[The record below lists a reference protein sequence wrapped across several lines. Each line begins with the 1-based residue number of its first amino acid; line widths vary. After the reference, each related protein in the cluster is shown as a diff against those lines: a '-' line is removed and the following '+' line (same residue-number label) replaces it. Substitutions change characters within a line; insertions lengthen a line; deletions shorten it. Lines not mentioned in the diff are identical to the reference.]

1 MNSSIRMSPLDA
13 GQVAVGEIA
22 PVLLPSREGNYAR
35 RAARLRELAV
45 GHPMADYLDFVAG
58 VVESQELLLKQ
69 RPLPS
74 SVLAG
79 LKASLGEEGAPL
91 DCRRHVRHGYWLVL
105 LRGLGET
112 VEHPALEEL
121 LVQEDWRLEAYAD
134 SLLRGDFHEV
144 HSGEALFVWAALSL
158 YFGQLAAHLPA
169 VGKARGEERQYCPV
183 CASAPVASSVMTGA
197 QAGLRYLQCGLCESR
212 WHMVRL
218 KCSNCEATGGL
229 DYWSLGEV
237 KAAVKAESCG
247 ECRSYLKV
255 FYPEHERGLEV
266 VADDLATLGLDAEV
280 EREGFG
286 RSGVSPFLFP
296 G

>member
-1 MNSSIRMSPLDA
+1 MTSSIRMTPQGA
-13 GQVAVGEIA
+13 GQAAVGAIA
-22 PVLLPSREGNYAR
+22 PVLLPPREGNHAR

-45 GHPMADYLDFVAG
+45 RHPMADYLGFVAG
-58 VVESQELLLKQ
+58 IVESQELLLTH
-69 RPLPS
+69 RPLPPAL
-74 SVLAG
+74 LAG
-79 LKASLGEEGAPL
+79 LAASLGATGAPL
-91 DCRRHVRHGYWLVL
+91 DCRRHVRHGHWLVL

-112 VEHPALEEL
+112 IEHPALEEL
-121 LVQEDWRLEAYAD
+121 LQEEDWRLEAYAD

-144 HSGEALFVWAALSL
+144 HSGEALFIWSALSL
-158 YFGQLAAHLPA
+158 YFSQLAAHLPA
-169 VGKARGEERQYCPV
+169 VGIVQGEERQFCPV
-183 CASAPVASSVMTGA
+183 CASAPVASSILTGA
-197 QAGLRYLQCGLCESR
+197 QAGLRYLHCGLCESR

-229 DYWSLGEV
+229 DYWSLEDA
-237 KAAVKAESCG
+237 KAPVKAESCG

-280 EREGFG
+280 ERQGFG